1 MSKHK
6 YPVFLLLAVA
16 AVLPLLL
23 KSEYYMHICV
33 LAMMYIMLTQ
43 GLNLLTGYI
52 GQLSLGHQTFLG
64 LGGYCSALLALQL
77 GLPVIP
83 AMFVAGVFT
92 AVCSYLIG
100 LVTFRMRGSYFV
112 IMTTAFAEIVRL
124 VINNSTPLTGGP
136 MGLRNIP
143 SPSIFGYELGTKTAF
158 YYFGLVL
165 AAITVFVC
173 WRITDSRTGR
183 AFIALREQ
191 EQLANS
197 VGISFAAYAMIAAV
211 VGGFFAGIAG
221 SFYAHYTHFIS
232 TDVITF
238 NYTVTMLL
246 MVIIGGKG
254 TIMGPVLGA
263 VVFSFVPEL
272 LRNVDNLRLP
282 IYGLILMVSV
292 LSMPN
297 GLMPVLSQW
306 YHRVFNALRR
316 KAQSGRE
323 DGHGA
328 AGE

>member
-1 MSKHK
+1 MNKK
-6 YPVFLLLAVA
+6 RIPVFVLLVVA
-16 AVLPLLL
+16 ALVPLLV

-64 LGGYCSALLALQL
+64 LGGYCSALLALNFGVPVL
-77 GLPVIP
+77 LAMLIAGLF
-83 AMFVAGVFT
+83 A

-112 IMTTAFAEIVRL
+112 IITTAFAEIVRL
-124 VINNSTPLTGGP
+124 VINNSTEVTNGP
-136 MGLRNIP
+136 MGLRGIP
-143 SPSIFGYELGTKTAF
+143 SPNLFGFIIKSKTSF
-158 YYFGLVL
+158 YYFGLIL
-165 AAITVFVC
+165 AVITVFVC
-173 WRITDSRTGR
+173 YRIVDSRTGR
-183 AFIALREQ
+183 AFVALREE

-197 VGISFAAYAMIAAV
+197 VGINFARYAMIAAV

-221 SFYAHYTHFIS
+221 GFYAHYANFIS

-263 VVFSFVPEL
+263 VLFSFVPEL
-272 LRNVDNLRLP
+272 LRAVDTLRLP
-282 IYGLILMVSV
+282 IYGLILMIAV
-292 LSMPN
+292 LAMPK
-297 GLMPVLSQW
+297 GIMPVLSRL
-306 YHRVFNALRR
+306 YGRITDKLGTK
-316 KAQSGRE
+316 KAEAKEG
-323 DGHGA
+323 D
-328 AGE
+328 